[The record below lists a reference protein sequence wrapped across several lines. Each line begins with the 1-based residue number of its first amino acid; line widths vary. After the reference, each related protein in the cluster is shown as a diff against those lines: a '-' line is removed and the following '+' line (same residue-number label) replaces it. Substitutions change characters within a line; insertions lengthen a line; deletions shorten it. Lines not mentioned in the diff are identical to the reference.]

1 MKHLFAS
8 VLFLLSIAVARAQTE
23 EQRKYV
29 FPELSE
35 QTLRTVSVGAVVNG
49 LTVQQHSVYE
59 YQDLYLDTE
68 DLDLLKRSL
77 SLRIRRRDYG
87 NGTIE
92 YGMQLK
98 SEMLRAGDVRMEID
112 EAELDYM
119 TVVYRGQRRSLEGV
133 LSNIFKSFSQKLDSG
148 SVVDLAGDGVL
159 QENLEV
165 LNVWLAFKADSAV
178 APLQKL
184 RNLGL
189 PLAKRRTLAAKLLG
203 RSVRTRSHVFID
215 RRNTDPELVDFP
227 ASSRSRAET
236 PERLRDADR
245 IWTMEA
251 SFDRAQ
257 FYSVVSNRN
266 HLINEFE
273 VENKYLPHADS
284 RELLERFEAG
294 LVGELGARV
303 NLESKYLQSMKALG
317 LTAE

>member
-8 VLFLLSIAVARAQTE
+8 ILFLLSIVVARAQTE

-35 QTLRTVSVGAVVNG
+35 QTLQTVSIGAVVNG
-49 LTVQQHSVYE
+49 LTIQQHSVYE
-59 YQDLYLDTE
+59 YQDLYLDTD
-68 DLDLLKRSL
+68 DLDLLKRNL

-98 SEMLRAGDVRMEID
+98 SEMLKAGDVRMEID
-112 EAELDYM
+112 ESELDYM
-119 TVVYRGQRRSLEGV
+119 TIVYRGQRRSLEGV
-133 LSNIFKSFSQKLDSG
+133 LNNIFDSFSHKLDSG
-148 SVVDLAGDGVL
+148 RVVDLAGDGLL
-159 QENLEV
+159 QENLEI
-165 LNVWLAFKADSAV
+165 LNAWLRFKAESAI

-184 RNLGL
+184 RTLGL
-189 PLAKRRTLAAKLLG
+189 SLAKRQTLAVKLIG
-203 RSVRTRSHVFID
+203 RSVRTRSHVYID
-215 RRNTDPELVDFP
+215 RRNTDPELVAFP
-227 ASSRSRAET
+227 ASSRASAET
-236 PERLRDADR
+236 PERLRDVDR

-257 FYSVVSNRN
+257 FYSIVSNRN

-273 VENKYLPHADS
+273 VENKYLPHANS
-284 RELLERFEAG
+284 RELIERFEAG
-294 LVGELGARV
+294 LLSDLGASI

-317 LTAE
+317 FAAE

>member
-1 MKHLFAS
+1 MKHLVAS

-29 FPELSE
+29 FPDLTE
-35 QTLRTVSVGAVVNG
+35 QTLQTVSVGAVVNG
-49 LTVQQHSVYE
+49 LTIQQHSVYE

-68 DLDLLKRSL
+68 DLDLLKRNL

-112 EAELDYM
+112 ESELDYM
-119 TVVYRGQRRSLEGV
+119 TVVYRGERRSLEGV
-133 LSNIFKSFSQKLDSG
+133 LDSLFENFSRKLDSG
-148 SVVDLAGDGVL
+148 RAVDLAGDLTL

-165 LNVWLAFKADSAV
+165 LNVWLTFKADSAI

-184 RNLGL
+184 RTLGL
-189 PLAKRRTLAAKLLG
+189 PLSKRRTLAVKLIG
-203 RSVRTRSHVFID
+203 KSVRTRSHVFID
-215 RRNTDPELVDFP
+215 RRNTDPELIAFP
-227 ASSRSRAET
+227 ASIRPSSET
-236 PERLRDADR
+236 PERLRSTDR

-273 VENKYLPHADS
+273 VENKYLPHANS

-317 LTAE
+317 LAAE

>member
-8 VLFLLSIAVARAQTE
+8 ILFLLSIVVARAQTE

-35 QTLRTVSVGAVVNG
+35 QTLQTVSIGAVVNG
-49 LTVQQHSVYE
+49 LTIQQHSVYE
-59 YQDLYLDTE
+59 YQDLYLDTD
-68 DLDLLKRSL
+68 DLDLLKRNL

-98 SEMLRAGDVRMEID
+98 SEMLKAGDVRMEID
-112 EAELDYM
+112 ESELDYM
-119 TVVYRGQRRSLEGV
+119 SVVYRGERRSLQGV
-133 LSNIFKSFSQKLDSG
+133 LGKIFESFSQKLSAGRD
-148 SVVDLAGDGVL
+148 VDLTGDSDL
-159 QENLEV
+159 QENFEV
-165 LNVWLAFKADSAV
+165 LNAWLAFKADSAI

-189 PLAKRRTLAAKLLG
+189 SLAKRRTLAVRLIG

-215 RRNTDPELVDFP
+215 RANTDPALADYP
-227 ASSRSRAET
+227 ASSRPSAET
-236 PERLRDADR
+236 PERLRSADR
-245 IWTMEA
+245 VWTMEA

-257 FYSVVSNRN
+257 FYSLASNRN

-317 LTAE
+317 LAAE